1 VLVVDSGDLFFD
13 LKEVKDPRE
22 ELIRARVIARAYRRM
37 EAVAI
42 NVGDLDLSQGI
53 GFLRESAAQ
62 GIPLISA
69 NLLNPATKGL
79 LFPAFV
85 IEQVGKVKVAFF
97 GLTNPQWPPVVKKAV
112 EGAVLV
118 KEPIQAAKDAMAK
131 LQGKADVVVL
141 LSDLG
146 LAKDLEL
153 LKVVSGIHL
162 VLGGHEGQYLGTPR
176 EEGKGFVFQS
186 YKRGMYLGR
195 LSLTVEEPGVPFQDG
210 GRYHRIKEQI
220 SALELRLRTLQEQRL
235 RQQTQGTER
244 LIQQFLQEKAGL
256 EGELKKA
263 GGPVSSGNRFLWMLQ
278 SVDPELPEDQ
288 EVRKWIQEAGIEKD

>member
-1 VLVVDSGDLFFD
+1 MVDSGDLFFD
-13 LKEVKDPRE
+13 LKEVKDPKQ

-37 EAVAI
+37 GAVAI
-42 NVGDLDLSQGI
+42 NVGDLDLSQGVD
-53 GFLRESAAQ
+53 FLRQSAAQ

-69 NLLNPATKGL
+69 NLLNPSTKGL
-79 LFPAFV
+79 LFPGHV

-97 GLTNPQWPPVVKKAV
+97 GLANPQFSPVIQKAV
-112 EGAVLV
+112 EGAVTV
-118 KEPIQAAKDAMAK
+118 KDPIQAAKETMEK
-131 LQGKADVVVL
+131 LHGKADVIVL

-153 LKVVSGIHL
+153 LKAVPGIHL

-195 LSLTVEEPGVPFQDG
+195 LSITVEEPGASFQDA

-220 SALELRLRTLQEQRL
+220 SALELRLRTLREQRE
-235 RQQTQGTER
+235 RQQSQGTER
-244 LIQQFLQEKAGL
+244 LMEQFLRQKAQL
-256 EGELKKA
+256 EEELKQA
-263 GGPVSSGNRFLWMLQ
+263 GGPVSSGNRFVWVLQ

-288 EVRKWIQEAGIEKD
+288 EVRKWIQEAGIERD

>member
-1 VLVVDSGDLFFD
+1 MDSGDLFFD
-13 LKEVKDPRE
+13 LKEVKDPKQ

-37 EAVAI
+37 GAVAI
-42 NVGDLDLSQGI
+42 NVGDLDLSQGVD
-53 GFLRESAAQ
+53 FLRQSAAQ

-69 NLLNPATKGL
+69 NLLNSSTKGL
-79 LFPAFV
+79 LFPDHI

-97 GLTNPQWPPVVKKAV
+97 GLTNPQLSRVIQKAV
-112 EGAVLV
+112 EGAVRV
-118 KEPIQAAKDAMAK
+118 KDPIQAAKETVDK
-131 LQGKADVVVL
+131 LHGKADVIVL

-153 LKVVSGIHL
+153 LKVVPGIHL

-186 YKRGMYLGR
+186 YKRGMYLGK
-195 LSLTVEEPGVPFQDG
+195 LSLTVEEPGAPFQDG
-210 GRYHRIKEQI
+210 GRYHRIKEEI
-220 SALELRLRTLQEQRL
+220 AALDQRLHTLQEQRE
-235 RQQTQGTER
+235 RQRTQGTER
-244 LIQQFLQEKAGL
+244 LIEQFLRQKAQL
-256 EGELKKA
+256 EGELKQA
-263 GGPVSSGNRFLWMLQ
+263 GGPVSFGNRFVWVLQ